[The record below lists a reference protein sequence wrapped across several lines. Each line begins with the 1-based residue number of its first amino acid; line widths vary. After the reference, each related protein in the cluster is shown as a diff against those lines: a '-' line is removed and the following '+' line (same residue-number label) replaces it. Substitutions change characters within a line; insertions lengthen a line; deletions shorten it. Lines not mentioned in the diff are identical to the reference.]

1 MGAWEREALTSARST
16 SWIGSSGVVGLVP
29 VDVVVVFAVVVLVLV
44 VVASVVVVAG
54 VVVVVIFIVVVGS
67 SLVVVLTV
75 AEAFFA
81 LGGFRGP
88 LAFLFGN
95 VPALDF
101 PPFPFVNFPFVFL
114 PFVLGLEVVGWFTT

>member
-29 VDVVVVFAVVVLVLV
+29 VYVVVVVVVVLVLV

-54 VVVVVIFIVVVGS
+54 VVVVVVVGS
-67 SLVVVLTV
+67 SLVVVLAV
-75 AEAFFA
+75 VEAFFA

-114 PFVLGLEVVGWFTT
+114 PLVLGLGDVGWSTI